1 MEIRQIMSI
10 QEQETL
16 QDIIDYF
23 SQRGLSVITDEN
35 DPGYHDC
42 GEKGHIGM
50 KRAIDLYWKYQ
61 LGS

>member
-1 MEIRQIMSI
+1 MEMNNIMGI

-16 QDIIDYF
+16 QDIINYF
-23 SQRGLSVITDEN
+23 KERGLSVITDEN
-35 DPGYHDC
+35 DPDYYEC
-42 GEKGHIGM
+42 GDKGRIGM